1 MSDKKEN
8 TRLKDNGGR
17 LIFENATLCSQFLR
31 EYTGME
37 LFKDIEASDVEDM
50 TERYLPMFSEE
61 RDSDVVKKI
70 RLHGSETNA
79 GVSELFI
86 VALIEHKSSVDYNV
100 SMQMLHYMSYI
111 WEEYEKTMEAQ
122 KKGIT
127 KRKDF
132 RYPPILPIVYYED
145 EDIWTSPIRLHDRIF
160 LSELIKDY
168 VPDYEYYL
176 FRLQDCEDADLI
188 DRKDEISLIM
198 LINKLRRFSDF
209 RNLHLPNDYFED
221 IAEKT
226 TGDVLIVLAKLI
238 ESYLRNINLPDDEIY
253 DLTDRIKEGDMNRLF
268 EHFEGYDIQKVR
280 KESRSEGREEG
291 REEGRDILLIT
302 QIAKKLERG
311 KSPEAIADEVETSIE
326 TVNEVIDAINS
337 VNGEDFDAQKVLEA
351 WKKHC
356 RYKRKV

>member
-1 MSDKKEN
+1 MSDKKKEN

-37 LFKDIEASDVEDM
+37 LFRDIEPSDVEDM

-70 RLHGSETNA
+70 RLHGTEENP
-79 GVSELFI
+79 GFSELFI

-111 WEEYEKTMEAQ
+111 WEEYEKTMESQ

-127 KRKDF
+127 KLKDF

-145 EDIWTSPIRLHDRIF
+145 EDMWTSPVRVHDRIF
-160 LSELIKDY
+160 LSELLKDY
-168 VPDYEYYL
+168 IPDYEYYL
-176 FRLQDCEDADLI
+176 FKLQDCKDDDLI
-188 DRKDEISLIM
+188 SRKDEISLIM

-209 RNLHLPNDYFED
+209 RNLHLPNDYLED
-221 IAEKT
+221 IAGKT

-280 KESRSEGREEG
+280 KDSRSEGREEG

-302 QIAKKLERG
+302 QISKKLKRG
-311 KSPEAIADEVETSIE
+311 KTPEIIADEVEESVE
-326 TVNEVIDAINS
+326 SVNEVIEAIRS
-337 VNGEDFDAQKVLEA
+337 IGDKDFDAQKVLEI
-351 WKKHC
+351 WKKTMP
-356 RYKRKV
+356 V